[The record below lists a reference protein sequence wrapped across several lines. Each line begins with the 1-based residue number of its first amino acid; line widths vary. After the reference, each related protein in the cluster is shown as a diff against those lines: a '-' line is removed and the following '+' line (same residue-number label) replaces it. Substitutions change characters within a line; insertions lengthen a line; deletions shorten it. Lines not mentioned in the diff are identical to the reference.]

1 VVEKPHVCD
10 PHHIANPGAALDALH
25 AKGRSP
31 MTPELFL
38 LALGLALWV
47 AGMLAAPEQDEIAA
61 SAR

>member
-1 VVEKPHVCD
+1 
-10 PHHIANPGAALDALH
+10 
-25 AKGRSP
+25 